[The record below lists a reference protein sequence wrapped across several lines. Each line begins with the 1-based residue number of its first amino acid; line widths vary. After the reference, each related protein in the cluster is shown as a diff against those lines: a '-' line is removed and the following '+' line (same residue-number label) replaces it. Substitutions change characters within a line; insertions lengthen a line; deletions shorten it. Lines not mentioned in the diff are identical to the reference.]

1 MLLLGLCQVKQ
12 LLTNFVLGLLDKFAF
27 ETALRI
33 FVTQPLLVVQLWLEC
48 DPLRLFVHFV
58 VEFVCAI

>member
-1 MLLLGLCQVKQ
+1 MKQ
-12 LLTNFVLGLLDKFAF
+12 LLANFVLCLLNKFAF
-27 ETALRI
+27 ETALGI

-58 VEFVCAI
+58 VEFISAI